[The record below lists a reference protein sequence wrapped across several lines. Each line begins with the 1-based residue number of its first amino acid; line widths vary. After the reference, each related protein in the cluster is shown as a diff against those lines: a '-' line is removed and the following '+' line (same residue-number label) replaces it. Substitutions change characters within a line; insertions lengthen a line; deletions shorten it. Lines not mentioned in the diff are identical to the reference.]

1 MAPSGGYK
9 GFNQGLM
16 VETMSALMS
25 GATLGSAM
33 SPFATDAGG
42 PCNSG
47 QFFIAIDPEGFSG
60 ALFAERF
67 AGLAVAVAAQEGARL
82 PGMSRLEARDKS
94 AALGTIE
101 VDKDLV
107 KRVRELTR

>member
-1 MAPSGGYK
+1 
-9 GFNQGLM
+9 M

-47 QFFIAIDPEGFSG
+47 QFFIAVDPEGFSG

-67 AGLAVAVAAQEGARL
+67 AGLAASRSNAQEGARL
-82 PGMSRLEARDKS
+82 PGLSRLEARDNVSLRS
-94 AALGTIE
+94 APS
-101 VDKDLV
+101 
-107 KRVRELTR
+107 RWTRTS

>member
-1 MAPSGGYK
+1 
-9 GFNQGLM
+9 
-16 VETMSALMS
+16 
-25 GATLGSAM
+25 M

-67 AGLAVAVAAQEGARL
+67 AGLAASHCNAQEGARL
-82 PGMSRLEARDKS
+82 PGLSRLEAREKS